1 MFAGHVGAGL
11 AIGHME
17 RRVNVGLFVA
27 AALFLD
33 MILWLFVLLGW
44 ESVAIPSNF
53 ASTHQV
59 EFLFPYSHSLAS
71 SVVWSVLAAAGAWV
85 VCAHLG
91 PARVRVALLIAAAV
105 FSHWLLDLLVHRP
118 EMPLAGAASPVVG
131 LGLWNSMPVALV
143 AEGAVVVLGMLLFI
157 PGGGL
162 PRGRSV
168 AIAVLSLVV
177 LVFTVLGMTLA
188 PPPPSGAAMAGST
201 LVTLV
206 AVCALVAWL
215 GRLPRDNRA
224 LPIVQHRHPAR
235 GASPPQRY
243 GG

>member
-11 AIGHME
+11 AIGRVE

-53 ASTHQV
+53 ASTHQAMFV
-59 EFLFPYSHSLAS
+59 FPFSHSLAS
-71 SVVWSVLAAAGAWV
+71 SVVWSVLAAAGAWA

-91 PARVRVALLIAAAV
+91 PARVRIALLIAAAV

-118 EMPLAGAASPVVG
+118 ELPLAGATSPMVG

-143 AEGAVVVLGMLLFI
+143 AEGAVVVLGMILFI
-157 PGGGL
+157 SSGGL
-162 PRGRSV
+162 PRSRSV

-188 PPPPSGAAMAGST
+188 PPPPSEVAMAGSS
-201 LVTLV
+201 LVALV

-215 GRLPRDNRA
+215 GRLPSDTQA
-224 LPIVQHRHPAR
+224 QSSVQHGRATR
-235 GASPPQRY
+235 GASPAQRS